1 VYGKAALVLNA
12 QFSLGL
18 LTEDGNDRL
27 ICCLS
32 FQRTSLGQTA
42 AMIKHVMTKHV
53 MTKQYFNSILHAIPQ
68 ALLQF

>member
-42 AMIKHVMTKHV
+42 AMIKHVMTK
-53 MTKQYFNSILHAIPQ
+53 QYFNSMLHAIPQ